1 MTSPIIGITSYRQED
16 DRGLPVLSLGEA
28 YVKAISQAGGLPVL
42 IPLGIHQ
49 SEIKDLIPRLDG
61 ILLSGGGDVAPALFG
76 AENHPKVISIDPDR
90 DQVETQLIQMGI
102 ENGLPFL
109 GICRGI
115 QILNVALG
123 GTLYTHIP
131 DQLDGAVHHPY
142 IPGKPRDYL
151 AHDVRIEPNSFLSA
165 ILTQSLVM
173 VNSMHHQGI
182 ARLASGLRPAAYA
195 PDHLIEGVELENY
208 RFGLGVQ
215 WHPECL
221 TQYESMRALF
231 RSFVEAARK

>member
-1 MTSPIIGITSYRQED
+1 MTLPIIGITSYRQD
-16 DRGLPVLSLGEA
+16 DDKGLPVLSLGEA
-28 YVKAISQAGGLPVL
+28 YVKAISQVGGLPVL
-42 IPLGIHQ
+42 IPLGILQ
-49 SEIKDLIPRLDG
+49 SEIKALITHLDG

-76 AENHPKVISIDPDR
+76 AEDHPEVISVDPDR
-90 DQVETQLIQMGI
+90 DRVEIQLVQMGI
-102 ENGLPFL
+102 EKGLPFL
-109 GICRGI
+109 GVCRGI

-151 AHDVRIEPNSFLSA
+151 AHDVRIEPNSLLSE
-165 ILTQSLVM
+165 ILSQSQVM

-182 ARLASGLRPAAYA
+182 ARLATGLRPAAYA
-195 PDHLIEGVELENY
+195 PDGLIEAVELENY

-221 TQYESMRALF
+221 TQYESMRAVF
-231 RSFVEAARK
+231 RYFVEASRK